1 MTNTEIG
8 RARAMGHEKKRGYK
22 EFICIY
28 PGIKLWMRENDM
40 NIRTLAE
47 KIGAHPKTL
56 GLNFRG
62 LTEMSMFTIRRILEI
77 TGLTFEQAFGKMIT
91 PQEVRQEHE
100 LQRT

>member
-1 MTNTEIG
+1 MTNTEIE
-8 RARAMGHEKKRGYK
+8 RAKGIDHDNKCGYR
-22 EFICIY
+22 EIICIY

-40 NIRTLAE
+40 NLRTLAE
-47 KIGAHPKTL
+47 KIGVNKATL

-77 TGLTFEQAFGKMIT
+77 TGLTFEQAFGKMKT
-91 PQEVRQEHE
+91 PQEARQEHE